1 MSETRP
7 DDLITVH
14 DAASMVDRSLSS
26 VRGWVRS
33 DDLTGYREDE
43 TKSNSRLMVS
53 EAELMAYVATSQ
65 KSATPG
71 RKDSEPTPEN
81 AQKLATMAMELEVM
95 TAKLEASQAKLDAMG
110 ATVAALEGQS
120 EIMERLVRTE
130 RERADEWKDR
140 AEALDAE
147 NRELRTR
154 AGGSWWR
161 RMLTTSAPPAI
172 EAK

>member
-1 MSETRP
+1 MSTERP
-7 DDLITVH
+7 DDLIPVH

-26 VRGWVRS
+26 VRGWVRAG
-33 DDLTGYREDE
+33 DLVGYRKDE

-53 EAELMAYVATSQ
+53 EGELMAYVATSQ

-71 RKDSEPTPEN
+71 RKDSEPDTETS
-81 AQKLATMAMELEVM
+81 QKLAAMVSEAEVS
-95 TAKLEASQAKLDAMG
+95 TVRLEAEQAKVEALRG
-110 ATVAALEGQS
+110 TVEALEGQG

-130 RERADEWKDR
+130 RERADEWKDH

-147 NRELRTR
+147 NRELRTQ
-154 AGGSWWR
+154 AAGSWWR
-161 RMLTTSAPPAI
+161 RMLTTSAYPAI

>member
-1 MSETRP
+1 MSTERP
-7 DDLITVH
+7 DDLIPVH

-26 VRGWVRS
+26 VRGWVRAG
-33 DDLTGYREDE
+33 DLVGYRKDE

-53 EAELMAYVATSQ
+53 EGELMAYVATSQ

-95 TAKLEASQAKLDAMG
+95 TVKLEASQAKHEAMRG
-110 ATVAALEGQS
+110 TVAALEGQS

-147 NRELRTR
+147 NRELRAQ

-161 RMLTTSAPPAI
+161 RMLTTSAYPAI